1 MSQTASS
8 GQPRVCLKACLIVV
22 HTSGSHLAHNHSP
35 TQATRSLN
43 QGTRRTQHA
52 KSTCAT
58 AAYRRSYTTL
68 AQPCGLR
75 TTPYSTPPQSTHPT
89 QTGSAPR
96 PNTTPHWLETHLH
109 RLTLASTTAHLLQT
123 LIHHQAARF
132 NTLDCFG
139 SKPILLEAVRCG
151 GASVTT
157 EAPPPDTA
165 TTTRKIPAIQLF

>member
-1 MSQTASS
+1 MSQAGSS

-22 HTSGSHLAHNHSP
+22 HTGP
-35 TQATRSLN
+35 ISLTTTPQRKQ
-43 QGTRRTQHA
+43 QGLSTKARGRNTPSQYVPQPLTDARTQLWPSLVGLAPHH
-52 KSTCAT
+52 T
-58 AAYRRSYTTL
+58 ARHH
-68 AQPCGLR
+68 
-75 TTPYSTPPQSTHPT
+75 HPT

-109 RLTLASTTAHLLQT
+109 HHTLASTTAHLLQT

-132 NTLDCFG
+132 NTLG